1 MLRILYIH
9 CNAVASGKCGV
20 RVLVSGEVV
29 CTSLD
34 AIVPVG
40 LGSALGRL
48 QG

>member
-1 MLRILYIH
+1 MLRMLYIH
-9 CNAVASGKCGV
+9 CNAVASWKCGV
-20 RVLVSGEVV
+20 RVLVSGGVV

-34 AIVPVG
+34 AIVTAA